1 MVSISTRN
9 DTTKAELRLNASNDF
24 ATITALKNNLD
35 IFIADGSILKA
46 DFAASDGG
54 LIILHDF
61 VDNSVFVKNYESIA
75 DLSTIFEA
83 YKTID
88 GVETKIDTIYC
99 NNGWLSTT
107 AVPEPAEWAAIFGA
121 IALAAAIYRRRK

>member
-1 MVSISTRN
+1 M
-9 DTTKAELRLNASNDF
+9 
-24 ATITALKNNLD
+24 
-35 IFIADGSILKA
+35 
-46 DFAASDGG
+46 
-54 LIILHDF
+54 LHDF

-75 DLSTIFEA
+75 DIASIFEI

-88 GVETKIDTIYC
+88 GVEVKIDTFYC

-107 AVPEPAEWAAIFGA
+107 AVPEPAEWATIFGA